1 MNNKIE
7 ITKVLKNSDEYT
19 EEELKSGKLYQ
30 VGLEYNGKIYYFSK
44 PVGVCKDLALVFNTF
59 GEDPDYPAKDSIKA
73 LYEEHRKAFNEIN
86 MDYQTNSSDTQTIF
100 TKVKNNEI
108 NYTKKEEKDVIKV
121 IKNKSIN
128 NSNNV
133 KKQEAQQTRV
143 QNTSSERKF
152 YNVWLNDNVC
162 QYKYRNSSYES
173 YHYYE
178 NTFENIIRYEY
189 EEVYIQHSWFFG
201 DYKVPKVFEKYEKC
215 MVIAELKNGT
225 FYDVITEEPI
235 YYIEMIDNPDL
246 DKYYNSIKYHVKTL
260 HVDGITCFKYKSI
273 SKADV
278 VELLSHLKS
287 DDISRYK
294 KSIETVKKYKK
305 DSQKN
310 FFQKVREGEEEERK
324 KREDKLR
331 TEEIVNNKFD
341 SFMDDFRKRNR

>member
-1 MNNKIE
+1 MNNKIT
-7 ITKVLKNSDEYT
+7 IVLKNSDEYT
-19 EEELKSGKLYQ
+19 FEERRSNVLYQ
-30 VGLEYNGKIYYFSK
+30 VGIECNGKIYYFDRAIK
-44 PVGVCKDLALVFNTF
+44 YFPNVANLF
-59 GEDPDYPAKDSIKA
+59 DYFRRGNQGN
-73 LYEEHRKAFNEIN
+73 EESAYSYGQYKKV
-86 MDYQTNSSDTQTIF
+86 F
-100 TKVKNNEI
+100 TKISAEYQSNWLFNKVLADEVI
-108 NYTKKEEKDVIKV
+108 YTKKEEKDVIKD
-121 IKNKSIN
+121 IKNKSVN

-133 KKQEAQQTRV
+133 KKQVAQQTRV
-143 QNTSSERKF
+143 QNTSNERKF

-246 DKYYNSIKYHVKTL
+246 DKYHNTIKYHVKTL
-260 HVDGITCFKYKSI
+260 HVYGITCFKYKSI

-331 TEEIVNNKFD
+331 TEEIVNNNFD
-341 SFMDDFRKRNR
+341 SFMDDFKKRNR